1 MSGTLTLTVPHG
13 YSHSTQA
20 TIGFVA
26 ASMDEQL
33 AGLLKAIEGF
43 ETRHFEWQQRP
54 GMNTVGMLV
63 AHIAVAEVYWL
74 AVAAEGLNW
83 QTHGDTVVRSLLGIG
98 MDDDGFPLGPEGTH
112 PDALRGK
119 DRAFYT
125 DLLQKARAGAHARLR
140 TWADDDLE
148 TLVPLQRRTISKGW
162 MLYHV
167 LEHFSGH
174 YGQVLLLR
182 HLMRDAGLIEAKPA
196 E

>member
-1 MSGTLTLTVPHG
+1 MSGTRVLTLPHG
-13 YSHSTQA
+13 YTQSTQA
-20 TIGFVA
+20 TVGFVA

-33 AGLLKAIEGF
+33 AGLLKALEGL
-43 ETRHFEWQQRP
+43 EPQHFEWQQKA

-63 AHIAVAEVYWL
+63 AHMAVAEVYWV
-74 AVAAEGLNW
+74 AVAAEGLHW
-83 QTHGDTVVRSLLGIG
+83 QTHGDAVVRPLVGIG
-98 MDDDGFPLGPEGTH
+98 LDDDGMPLGPTGSH

-119 DRAFYT
+119 DRAFYA
-125 DLLQKARAGAHARLR
+125 DLLAKARAATHARLR

-148 TLVPLQRRTISKGW
+148 TLVSLQRRTISKGW

-174 YGQVLLLR
+174 YGQVLLLK
-182 HLMRDAGLIEAKPA
+182 HLMRDAGVLAAAPA